1 MNLELFIAKRLTTK
15 GSHRFSQP
23 IIRIATLAIALS
35 LAVMILAT
43 AVVTGFQ
50 KEIRDKVIGFG
61 SHIQVTHFSD
71 GNSYES
77 QVLHHSDSLKEV
89 LSTLPEIAHIESFA
103 TKAGIIKNKEEI
115 HGMVLKG
122 VGSDFNSSFFSSNL
136 IAGEIEVYNDTLT
149 SSRVLIS
156 NYMAKLLKLETQDK
170 FVMYF
175 VQQPPRARQ
184 FVVSGIYE
192 TGMNEL
198 DELMVIGDI
207 RHIQK
212 LNGWTPSDVGG
223 LALTINDFEQ
233 LERLTEEVYHTIGF
247 DLNAQNIRQLQ
258 PQIFDW
264 LQLQD
269 LNVQVIIFLMLLV
282 AAINMITALLILI
295 LERTQLIGILKALGA
310 PNWSIRKIF
319 LFNAAYLISKGLL
332 WGNLFGIG
340 LALLQQH
347 FQLIQLDEATYY
359 MATVPIHLQLGSL
372 LLLNVGALIICWLM
386 LILPSY
392 LITKISPIKA
402 IRFQ

>member
-1 MNLELFIAKRLTTK
+1 MNLELFIAKRLTSK

-35 LAVMILAT
+35 LVVMILAT

-103 TKAGIIKNKEEI
+103 TKAGIIKNKEDI
-115 HGMVLKG
+115 HGVVLKG

-233 LERLTEEVYHTIGF
+233 LDRLTEEVYHAIGF

-295 LERTQLIGILKALGA
+295 LERTQLIGILKALGV
-310 PNWSIRKIF
+310 PNWNIRKIF
-319 LFNAAYLISKGLL
+319 LFNAAYLISKGLF

-359 MATVPIHLQLGSL
+359 MATVPIHLQLGAL
-372 LLLNVGALIICWLM
+372 LLLNVGALVICWLM

>member
-1 MNLELFIAKRLTTK
+1 MNLELFIAKRLTSK

-103 TKAGIIKNKEEI
+103 TKAGIIKNKEDI
-115 HGMVLKG
+115 HGVVLKG

-233 LERLTEEVYHTIGF
+233 LDRLTEEVYHAIGF

-295 LERTQLIGILKALGA
+295 LERTQLIGILKALGV
-310 PNWSIRKIF
+310 PNWNIRKIF
-319 LFNAAYLISKGLL
+319 LFNAAYLISKGLF

-359 MATVPIHLQLGSL
+359 MATVPIHLQLGAL
-372 LLLNVGALIICWLM
+372 LLLNVGALVICWLM

>member
-402 IRFQ
+402 TRFQ